1 MNFSV
6 IEDNA
11 LHKKRIY
18 LQKKKESSVF
28 KHDVK
33 VFRYSPTRVFLM
45 FSGDIERDRWYE
57 MV

>member
-18 LQKKKESSVF
+18 LQKKESSVF

-45 FSGDIERDRWYE
+45 FSGDIERDRWHE